1 METQYSVGS
10 HVRYASHGI
19 CRVDNIT
26 EMTVPGLSQR
36 KEYYV
41 LRPTGDSS
49 STVYVPLDNQELL
62 SHMQPIPTRE
72 EIEETIRSI
81 RPEELEWIDDRKER
95 AESHK
100 EILRKCERRELI
112 VLAGSLYIRRE
123 KMAENGR
130 RLAGTDEATLRRA
143 ERLINNELSFVLG
156 IEESQVGGYIH
167 SLLAKQ

>member
-1 METQYSVGS
+1 METQYSIGS
-10 HVRYASHGI
+10 HVRYASYGI
-19 CRVDNIT
+19 CRVENIT

-41 LRPTGDSS
+41 LRPTDNPS

-62 SHMQPIPTRE
+62 SHMQPVPTRE

-81 RPEELEWIDDRKER
+81 RPEELAWIDDRKER
-95 AESHK
+95 AEAHR
-100 EILRKCERRELI
+100 EILRRCERRELI
-112 VLAGSLYIRRE
+112 VLAGSLYLRRE
-123 KMAENGR
+123 RMAENGR

-156 IEESQVGGYIH
+156 LEESQVGEYIH
-167 SLLAKQ
+167 SLLTEK